1 MNKYA
6 NLLTSDA
13 FIPLNKFLLH
23 KFKDLHTVAFLG
35 YLIDKYKYFSKN
47 NMITIID
54 NKEYF
59 FNVHNDIEGS
69 LYLTAHQQRNCMK
82 ILKEFNLVETKLKG
96 IPAKTF
102 YCINFDNIID
112 LFDTPIDNDKTTL
125 TKSIDYHNEIDSL
138 LITTTQNDLQ
148 QDVKIFDNL
157 TSSNLTYITKEQITK
172 EQITNI
178 KEEELQKSKDFCPP
192 PDKLTSKGVYEK
204 YIKEGKFNYRG
215 NLFFTDKEIETL
227 KSKWNADKLEENL
240 DSLDNWLNKPKNWLQ
255 AKNHYLTINRWINDA
270 YKEALKGGFSYQVD
284 LEWKANNNEK
294 DYTDIDMSKQM
305 LVEDF

>member
-1 MNKYA
+1 MKYNLFINQKYLYEKFGTEITLNESCVFDVIYNIISCYKNFKYLLKDDKYYVWIHTSLITSELPLLNVGSRQIKNIISKLVELQLLEMYEHNKTLQKTYICLGKNA
-6 NLLTSDA
+6 YNINSDFKENTNEKN
-13 FIPLNKFLLH
+13 FIPN
-23 KFKDLHTVAFLG
+23 
-35 YLIDKYKYFSKN
+35 
-47 NMITIID
+47 
-54 NKEYF
+54 
-59 FNVHNDIEGS
+59 
-69 LYLTAHQQRNCMK
+69 
-82 ILKEFNLVETKLKG
+82 
-96 IPAKTF
+96 
-102 YCINFDNIID
+102 
-112 LFDTPIDNDKTTL
+112 
-125 TKSIDYHNEIDSL
+125 NEINSNISAPMKNISNTYEINLPTPMKNTSHDYNTNYSL
-138 LITTTQNDLQ
+138 TNE
-148 QDVKIFDNL
+148 N
-157 TSSNLTYITKEQITK
+157 N
-172 EQITNI
+172 TNI

-240 DSLDNWLNKPKNWLQ
+240 DALDNWLNKPKNWLQ
-255 AKNHYLTINRWINDA
+255 AKNHYLTVNRWINDG